1 LRRWIKRSFPPRHN
15 DEKRGTTIKT
25 PYERS
30 RVTIADERGTYAIR
44 LLGDCSSSVEPR
56 LFDFARHD
64 WFTAENLDRAI
75 IGNLEPRLS
84 RIPNP
89 LEPRT

>member
-15 DEKRGTTIKT
+15 DEKRGTTIKI

-44 LLGDCSSSVEPR
+44 LLGDC
-56 LFDFARHD
+56 
-64 WFTAENLDRAI
+64 WFTAENLDRTI